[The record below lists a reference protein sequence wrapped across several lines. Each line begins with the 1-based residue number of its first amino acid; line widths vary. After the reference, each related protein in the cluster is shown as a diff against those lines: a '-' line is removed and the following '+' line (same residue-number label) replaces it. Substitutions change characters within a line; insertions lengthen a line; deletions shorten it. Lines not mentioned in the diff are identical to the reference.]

1 MEDGNILINAII
13 GFLGTA
19 FGALSTHFLHYRNK
33 KTEEQK
39 IINESIHYL
48 LEVFHLLNRLNVE
61 KMTAVYFDYFFL
73 KVKGLLLELDENIKL
88 NEEIIAAIRGLCLQT
103 IRNTIVPKIL
113 KQTFD
118 DLNNLGNKYENMV
131 EKLATILPINAY
143 HQRDKNKLEK
153 LLKMTSL
160 YFENVKKINV
170 GDGDVVKETVSQIQP
185 SLTMDIVDEYKSDLK
200 KELFALL
207 KKTTRHNRRA
217 GEETIKKM
225 ESFVVTE
232 NDKRSMDLVIDGIM
246 NQINQMSKM
255 GIV

>member
-19 FGALSTHFLHYRNK
+19 IGALSTHFLHYKNK
-33 KTEEQK
+33 KNEEQK

-48 LEVFHLLNRLNVE
+48 LEIFHLLNRLNVE

-73 KVKGLLLELDENIKL
+73 KVKGSLLELDE
-88 NEEIIAAIRGLCLQT
+88 EIIATIRGLCLQT
-103 IRNTIVPKIL
+103 IKNTIVPKIL
-113 KQTFD
+113 KQIFD
-118 DLNNLGNKYENMV
+118 DLENLGNKYENMV

-153 LLKMTSL
+153 LLEMASL
-160 YFENVKKINV
+160 YFENIKKINV
-170 GDGDVVKETVSQIQP
+170 ENGDVVKETVSQIQP
-185 SLTMDIVDEYKSDLK
+185 TLTMDIVNEYKSDLK

-207 KKTTRHNRRA
+207 KKTTRHNRCA
-217 GEETIKKM
+217 GEEAIKKM

-232 NDKRSMDLVIDGIM
+232 KDKRSIDLVIDGIM
-246 NQINQMSKM
+246 NQISKM